1 MKFSQFKLL
10 KVLVCQ
16 QLAIC
21 LSSLMLVGSIGIV
34 RYFLL
39 VKLTLIDRNCIT
51 MIQKKLAGIFIF
63 GREVT

>member
-1 MKFSQFKLL
+1 
-10 KVLVCQ
+10 
-16 QLAIC
+16 
-21 LSSLMLVGSIGIV
+21 MLVGSIGIV

-51 MIQKKLAGIFIF
+51 LIQKKLAGIFIF